1 MQDKETRPAPVADS
15 PQPAVPVAA
24 EPHLATGPQYDQAVE
39 IAQLCQLAGMS
50 DKTAD
55 YLAAGHTVAQVRQAL
70 LSAKSVVPAISSH
83 IDPMQ
88 NAPRADM
95 LVNMMKQRNGGVK

>member
-1 MQDKETRPAPVADS
+1 MQETVTRSAPVAES
-15 PQPAVPVAA
+15 QQPAAPIGAA
-24 EPHLATGPQYDQAVE
+24 LPQYDQAVE

-55 YLAAGHTVAQVRQAL
+55 YLASGQPVAQVRQSL
-70 LSAKSVVPAISSH
+70 LLAKAAVPAISSH

-88 NAPRADM
+88 SAPRADM